1 MSKNALTFLLFGIV
15 IFLSVYSVWR
25 ISQPR
30 VLSVDE
36 MKVNGFYKYG
46 NNEELRDFR
55 LIDHDGAEFTKEDFQ
70 NKKLN
75 FLYFGYTSCPTE
87 CPVMMSVMRQLY
99 EKIETEEV
107 AYYLVSFDPEIDTLD
122 RLKAYVTGFNS
133 EFMGLTGEMPEVVKL
148 GYQLGVEKLAP
159 MENHMNQRIIDHTN
173 HLIVVNSDA
182 EVLGIFKG
190 QFESSAMALV
200 LSLIHISEP
209 TRPY

>member
-55 LIDHDGAEFTKEDFQ
+55 LVDHDGAEFTKEDFQ

-122 RLKAYVTGFNS
+122 RLKAYVTGFNP
-133 EFMGLTGEMPEVVKL
+133 EFMGLTGEIPEVVKL
-148 GYQLGVEKLAP
+148 GQQLGVQKLAP
-159 MENHMNQRIIDHTN
+159 MENHMNQRIIAHTN

-200 LSLIHISEP
+200 VKSLLKQ
-209 TRPY
+209 

>member
-55 LIDHDGAEFTKEDFQ
+55 LVDHDGAEFTKEDFQ

-122 RLKAYVTGFNS
+122 RLKAYVTGFNP
-133 EFMGLTGEMPEVVKL
+133 EFIGLTGEMPEVVKL

-182 EVLGIFKG
+182 EVLVIFKG

-200 LSLIHISEP
+200 VKSLL
-209 TRPY
+209 TTN

>member
-15 IFLSVYSVWR
+15 LFLSVYSVWR

-55 LIDHDGAEFTKEDFQ
+55 LVDHDGAEFTKEDFQ

-99 EKIETEEV
+99 AKIETEEV

-133 EFMGLTGEMPEVVKL
+133 EFMGLTGEMPEVIKL

-200 LSLIHISEP
+200 VKSLL
-209 TRPY
+209 TTN

>member
-55 LIDHDGAEFTKEDFQ
+55 LVDHDGAEFTKEDFQ

-122 RLKAYVTGFNS
+122 RLKAYVTGFNP
-133 EFMGLTGEMPEVVKL
+133 EFMGLTGEIPEVVKL
-148 GYQLGVEKLAP
+148 GQQLGVQKLAP
-159 MENHMNQRIIDHTN
+159 MENHMNQRIITHTN

-190 QFESSAMALV
+190 PLESSAMALV
-200 LSLIHISEP
+200 VKYLLTIN
-209 TRPY
+209 

>member
-46 NNEELRDFR
+46 NNEELRDFM
-55 LIDHDGAEFTKEDFQ
+55 LVDHDGAEFTKEDFQ

-122 RLKAYVTGFNS
+122 RLKAYVTGFNP

-200 LSLIHISEP
+200 VKSLL
-209 TRPY
+209 TVN

>member
-55 LIDHDGAEFTKEDFQ
+55 LVDHDGAEFTKEDFQ

-200 LSLIHISEP
+200 VKSLLTIN
-209 TRPY
+209 

>member
-55 LIDHDGAEFTKEDFQ
+55 LVDHDGAEFTKEDFQ

-122 RLKAYVTGFNS
+122 RLKAYVTGFNP
-133 EFMGLTGEMPEVVKL
+133 EFMGLTGEMLEVVKL

-200 LSLIHISEP
+200 VKSLLTIN
-209 TRPY
+209 

>member
-55 LIDHDGAEFTKEDFQ
+55 LVDHDGAEFTKKDFQ

-122 RLKAYVTGFNS
+122 RLKAYVTGFNP

-200 LSLIHISEP
+200 VKSLL
-209 TRPY
+209 TVN

>member
-46 NNEELRDFR
+46 NNEELRDFK
-55 LIDHDGAEFTKEDFQ
+55 LVDHGGAEFTKKDFQ

-122 RLKAYVTGFNS
+122 RLKAYVTGFNP
-133 EFMGLTGEMPEVVKL
+133 EFMGLTGEMAEVVKL

-200 LSLIHISEP
+200 VKSLLTIN
-209 TRPY
+209 

>member
-15 IFLSVYSVWR
+15 LFLSVYSVWR

-55 LIDHDGAEFTKEDFQ
+55 LVDHDGAEFTKEDFQ

-99 EKIETEEV
+99 AKIETEEV

-122 RLKAYVTGFNS
+122 RLKDYVTAFNP

-200 LSLIHISEP
+200 VKSLL
-209 TRPY
+209 TTN

>member
-55 LIDHDGAEFTKEDFQ
+55 LVDHDGAEFTKEDFQ

-122 RLKAYVTGFNS
+122 RLKAYVTGFNP

-200 LSLIHISEP
+200 VKSLLN
-209 TRPY
+209 TN

>member
-46 NNEELRDFR
+46 NNEELRDFK
-55 LIDHDGAEFTKEDFQ
+55 LVDHGGAEFTKEDFQ

-122 RLKAYVTGFNS
+122 RLKAYVTGFNP

-200 LSLIHISEP
+200 VKSLLTIN
-209 TRPY
+209 

>member
-55 LIDHDGAEFTKEDFQ
+55 LVDHDGTEFTKKDFQ

-122 RLKAYVTGFNS
+122 RLKAYVTGFNP

-200 LSLIHISEP
+200 VKSLL
-209 TRPY
+209 TTN

>member
-55 LIDHDGAEFTKEDFQ
+55 LVDHNGAEFTKEDFQ

-122 RLKAYVTGFNS
+122 RLKAYVTGFNP

-200 LSLIHISEP
+200 VKSLLTIN
-209 TRPY
+209 

>member
-55 LIDHDGAEFTKEDFQ
+55 LVDHDGAEFTKEDFQ

-122 RLKAYVTGFNS
+122 RLKAYVTGFNP

-200 LSLIHISEP
+200 VKSLL
-209 TRPY
+209 TVN

>member
-25 ISQPR
+25 ITQPR

-46 NNEELRDFR
+46 NNEELRDFK
-55 LIDHDGAEFTKEDFQ
+55 LIDHNGSPFTKEDFQ

-107 AYYLVSFDPEIDTLD
+107 AYYLVSFDPDIDTLD
-122 RLKAYVTGFNS
+122 RLKAYVTGFNP

-159 MENHMNQRIIDHTN
+159 MEKHMNQRIIDHTN

-182 EVLGIFKG
+182 KVLGIFKG

-200 LSLIHISEP
+200 VKSLL
-209 TRPY
+209 TTN

>member
-55 LIDHDGAEFTKEDFQ
+55 LVDHDGAEFTKEDFQ

-122 RLKAYVTGFNS
+122 RLKAYVTGFNP

-200 LSLIHISEP
+200 VKSLLAIN
-209 TRPY
+209 

>member
-1 MSKNALTFLLFGIV
+1 MSKNALAFLLFGIV
-15 IFLSVYSVWR
+15 LFLSVYSVWR

-55 LIDHDGAEFTKEDFQ
+55 LVDHDGAEFTKGDFQ

-99 EKIETEEV
+99 EKIETDEV

-122 RLKAYVTGFNS
+122 RLKAYVTGFNP
-133 EFMGLTGEMPEVVKL
+133 EFMGLTGEIPEVVKL
-148 GYQLGVEKLAP
+148 GQQLGVQKLAP
-159 MENHMNQRIIDHTN
+159 MENHMNQRIITHTN

-182 EVLGIFKG
+182 EVLGIFRG
-190 QFESSAMALV
+190 PLESSAMALV
-200 LSLIHISEP
+200 VKYLL
-209 TRPY
+209 TVN

>member
-1 MSKNALTFLLFGIV
+1 MSKNTLTFLLFGIV
-15 IFLSVYSVWR
+15 LFLSVYSVWR

-55 LIDHDGAEFTKEDFQ
+55 LVDHDGAEFTKEDFQ

-122 RLKAYVTGFNS
+122 RLKAYVTGFNP

-200 LSLIHISEP
+200 VKSLL
-209 TRPY
+209 TTN

>member
-55 LIDHDGAEFTKEDFQ
+55 LVDHDGAEFTKEDFK

-122 RLKAYVTGFNS
+122 RLKAYVTGFNP

-200 LSLIHISEP
+200 VKSLLI
-209 TRPY
+209 TN

>member
-15 IFLSVYSVWR
+15 LFLSVYSVWR

-55 LIDHDGAEFTKEDFQ
+55 LVDHDGAEFTKEDFQ

-99 EKIETEEV
+99 AKIETEEV

-122 RLKAYVTGFNS
+122 RLKAYVTGFNP

-173 HLIVVNSDA
+173 HLIVINSDA

-200 LSLIHISEP
+200 VKSLL
-209 TRPY
+209 TTN

>member
-1 MSKNALTFLLFGIV
+1 
-15 IFLSVYSVWR
+15 
-25 ISQPR
+25 
-30 VLSVDE
+30 

-133 EFMGLTGEMPEVVKL
+133 EFMGLTGKMPEVVKL

-173 HLIVVNSDA
+173 LLFVVNSYA
-182 EVLGIFKG
+182 EVLWIFKG

-200 LSLIHISEP
+200 VKSLL
-209 TRPY
+209 TVN

>member
-55 LIDHDGAEFTKEDFQ
+55 LVDHDGAEFTKEDFQ

-122 RLKAYVTGFNS
+122 RLKAYVTGFNPK
-133 EFMGLTGEMPEVVKL
+133 FMGLTGEMPEVVKL

-173 HLIVVNSDA
+173 YLIVVNSDA

-200 LSLIHISEP
+200 VKSLLI
-209 TRPY
+209 TN

>member
-55 LIDHDGAEFTKEDFQ
+55 LVDHDGAEFTKEDFQ

-122 RLKAYVTGFNS
+122 RLKAYVTAFNP

-200 LSLIHISEP
+200 VKSLL
-209 TRPY
+209 TTN

>member
-55 LIDHDGAEFTKEDFQ
+55 LVDHDGAEFTKKDFQ

-122 RLKAYVTGFNS
+122 RLKAYVTGFNP
-133 EFMGLTGEMPEVVKL
+133 EFMGLTGEMAEVVKL

-200 LSLIHISEP
+200 VKSLL
-209 TRPY
+209 TVN

>member
-55 LIDHDGAEFTKEDFQ
+55 LVDHDGAEFTKEDFQ

-122 RLKAYVTGFNS
+122 RLKAYVTGFNPK
-133 EFMGLTGEMPEVVKL
+133 FMGLTGEMPEVVKL

-200 LSLIHISEP
+200 VKSLLTIN
-209 TRPY
+209 

>member
-55 LIDHDGAEFTKEDFQ
+55 LVDHDGAEFTKEDFQ

-87 CPVMMSVMRQLY
+87 CPVMMSVMRHLY

-122 RLKAYVTGFNS
+122 RLKAYVTGFNP

-200 LSLIHISEP
+200 VKSLL
-209 TRPY
+209 TVN

>member
-55 LIDHDGAEFTKEDFQ
+55 LVDHDGAEFTKEDFQ

-87 CPVMMSVMRQLY
+87 CPVTMSVMRQLY
-99 EKIETEEV
+99 EKIETDEV

-122 RLKAYVTGFNS
+122 RLKAYVTGFNP

-200 LSLIHISEP
+200 VKSLLTIN
-209 TRPY
+209 

>member
-55 LIDHDGAEFTKEDFQ
+55 LVDHDGAEFTKKDFQ

-122 RLKAYVTGFNS
+122 RLKAYVTGFNP
-133 EFMGLTGEMPEVVKL
+133 EFMGLTGEIPEVVKL

-200 LSLIHISEP
+200 VKSLLTIN
-209 TRPY
+209 

>member
-55 LIDHDGAEFTKEDFQ
+55 LVDHDGAEFTKEDFQ

-99 EKIETEEV
+99 EKIETEKV

-122 RLKAYVTGFNS
+122 RLKAYVTGFNP

-200 LSLIHISEP
+200 VKSLLTIN
-209 TRPY
+209 

>member
-1 MSKNALTFLLFGIV
+1 MSKNTLTFLLFGIV
-15 IFLSVYSVWR
+15 LFLSVYSVWR

-122 RLKAYVTGFNS
+122 RLKAYVTGFNP

-200 LSLIHISEP
+200 VKSLL
-209 TRPY
+209 TTN

>member
-55 LIDHDGAEFTKEDFQ
+55 LVDHDGAEFTKEDFQ

-99 EKIETEEV
+99 GKIETEEV

-122 RLKAYVTGFNS
+122 RLKAYVTGFNP

-200 LSLIHISEP
+200 VKSLL
-209 TRPY
+209 TTN

>member
-55 LIDHDGAEFTKEDFQ
+55 LVDHDGAEFTKEDFQ

-122 RLKAYVTGFNS
+122 RLKAYVTGFNP

-200 LSLIHISEP
+200 VKSLLKQ
-209 TRPY
+209 